1 MYRQNPEY
9 FIPIGTDPELAKMIR
24 HQRYINAREH
34 YYTVPYYDNLLISE
48 TGSDI
53 QQLALWNALA
63 RMKVSEPK
71 GYALLANF
79 YFGTYRSV
87 SSFAKANGISRQAMS
102 RKIKRYLRFLRIIAY
117 EELDRGILKTE
128 YGERI
133 LSDCCN

>member
-71 GYALLANF
+71 GYALLTNF

-102 RKIKRYLRFLRIIAY
+102 RKIKRYLRFLRIIV
-117 EELDRGILKTE
+117 ILYNKT
-128 YGERI
+128 
-133 LSDCCN
+133 

>member
-1 MYRQNPEY
+1 MYRQNPDY

-24 HQRYINAREH
+24 HQRYINTREH
-34 YYTVPYYDNLLISE
+34 YHTVPYYDNLLISE
-48 TGSDI
+48 TEPDI

-71 GYALLANF
+71 GYALLTNF

-102 RKIKRYLRFLRIIAY
+102 RKIKRYLCFLRIIAY
-117 EELDRGILKTE
+117 EELDRSILKTE

>member
-1 MYRQNPEY
+1 
-9 FIPIGTDPELAKMIR
+9 MIR
-24 HQRYINAREH
+24 HQRYINTREH
-34 YYTVPYYDNLLISE
+34 YHTVPYYDNLLISE
-48 TGSDI
+48 TEPDI
-53 QQLALWNALA
+53 QQLALWNALT

-71 GYALLANF
+71 GYALLTNF

>member
-1 MYRQNPEY
+1 MYRQNTEY
-9 FIPIGTDPELAKMIR
+9 FIPIGIDPELAKMIR

-34 YYTVPYYDNLLISE
+34 YYTVPYYDNFLISE
-48 TGSDI
+48 TEPDI

-71 GYALLANF
+71 GCALLTNF

-128 YGERI
+128 YGERNFI
-133 LSDCCN
+133 

>member
-1 MYRQNPEY
+1 
-9 FIPIGTDPELAKMIR
+9 
-24 HQRYINAREH
+24 
-34 YYTVPYYDNLLISE
+34 VS
-48 TGSDI
+48 SDI
-53 QQLALWNALA
+53 DKTTLWNALA

-71 GYALLANF
+71 GYALLTNF

-87 SSFAKANGISRQAMS
+87 SSFAKANRISRQAMS

>member
-1 MYRQNPEY
+1 MSG
-9 FIPIGTDPELAKMIR
+9 FLSVIR
-24 HQRYINAREH
+24 DLSAFCTLHFACKQVTFCVQSYNYH
-34 YYTVPYYDNLLISE
+34 TVPYYDNLLISE
-48 TGSDI
+48 TEPDI

-71 GYALLANF
+71 GYALLTNF

>member
-1 MYRQNPEY
+1 MYRQNPDY
-9 FIPIGTDPELAKMIR
+9 FIPIGTDPKLAKMIR
-24 HQRYINAREH
+24 HQRYINTREH
-34 YYTVPYYDNLLISE
+34 YHTVPYYDNLLISE
-48 TGSDI
+48 TEPDI

-63 RMKVSEPK
+63 RMKVSEPT
-71 GYALLANF
+71 GYALLTNF